1 VKSVTTLVMA
11 GGKGERLYP
20 LTRDRAKPAVPF
32 GGIYRII
39 DFTLSNCINSGMRH
53 IYVLSQYKS
62 LSLSRHIQQGWNIL
76 SGTLGEYVT
85 VVPAQQR
92 INEDWYKGTADAIF
106 QNIYLLQKKTPD
118 MVLILSGDH
127 IYKMDYR
134 ELINFHMLKGADVT
148 VASVEIDK
156 GLSTQLGVIEVDAD
170 FRIQGFQ
177 EKPEH
182 PRTLPAKPD
191 KILASMGVYVFN
203 TEIMV
208 KRLIEDAKRGSEHDF
223 GKNILPAM
231 VASGDKAFAFNF
243 VDGMGEAKYWRDVGT
258 VEAYFEASM
267 DLVSVC
273 PLLNLYDT
281 AWPIH
286 TYHAP
291 SPPAKTVLFED
302 DAAGGRRGAAYDSI
316 IAGGSII
323 SGGEVRKS
331 IISANVRVDS
341 YSRVEDSILLDGVR
355 VRDGAKIR
363 NAIVDKYSEIP
374 EGMAIGYDLK
384 EDMKNF
390 TVTESGIVVVSK
402 GFRLR

>member
-1 VKSVTTLVMA
+1 MKTVTSLIMA
-11 GGKGERLYP
+11 GGRGERLYP

-62 LSLSRHIQQGWNIL
+62 LSLSRHIQLGWNIL

-118 MVLILSGDH
+118 MALILSGDH

-134 ELINFHMLKGADVT
+134 ELIHFHMMKGADVT
-148 VASVEIDK
+148 VAAVEMDK
-156 GLSTQLGVIEVDAD
+156 NRSNQLGVIEVDAD
-170 FRIQGFQ
+170 FRIKGFQ
-177 EKPEH
+177 EKPDH
-182 PRTLPAKPD
+182 PQTVPSKPD

-208 KRLIEDAKRGSEHDF
+208 KRLIEDAKRGTEHDF
-223 GKNILPAM
+223 GKNVIPAM
-231 VASGDKAFAFNF
+231 VESGDRAFAFSF
-243 VDGMGEAKYWRDVGT
+243 VDERGETSYWRDVGT
-258 VEAYFEASM
+258 VDAYFEASM

-281 AWPIH
+281 KWPIH

-291 SPPAKTVLFED
+291 SPPAKTILDE
-302 DAAGGRRGAAYDSI
+302 ASEGGRRGAAYESL
-316 IAGGSII
+316 IAGGAII
-323 SGGEVRKS
+323 SGGEVRRS

-341 YSRVEDSILLDGVR
+341 HARVEDSILLDGVR
-355 VRDGAKIR
+355 VKEGAKIR
-363 NAIVDKYSEIP
+363 KAIVDKYSEIP
-374 EGMAIGYDLK
+374 EGMTIGYDLK

>member
-1 VKSVTTLVMA
+1 MKTVTSLIMA
-11 GGKGERLYP
+11 GGRGERLYP

-62 LSLSRHIQQGWNIL
+62 LSLSRHIQLGWNIL

-118 MVLILSGDH
+118 MALILSGDH

-134 ELINFHMLKGADVT
+134 ELIHFHMMKGADVT
-148 VASVEIDK
+148 VAAVEMDK
-156 GLSTQLGVIEVDAD
+156 NLSNQLGVIEVDAD
-170 FRIQGFQ
+170 FRIKGFQ
-177 EKPEH
+177 EKPDH
-182 PRTLPAKPD
+182 PQTVPSKPD

-208 KRLIEDAKRGSEHDF
+208 KRLIEDAKRGTEHDF
-223 GKNILPAM
+223 GKNVIPAM
-231 VASGDKAFAFNF
+231 VESGDRAFAFNF
-243 VDGMGEAKYWRDVGT
+243 VDERGETSYWRDVGT

-273 PLLNLYDT
+273 PLLNLYD
-281 AWPIH
+281 ASWPIH

-291 SPPAKTVLFED
+291 SPPAKTILDE
-302 DAAGGRRGAAYDSI
+302 ASEGGRRGAAYESL
-316 IAGGSII
+316 IAGGAII
-323 SGGEVRKS
+323 SGGEVRRS

-341 YSRVEDSILLDGVR
+341 HARVEDSILLDGVR
-355 VRDGAKIR
+355 VKEGAKIR
-363 NAIVDKYSEIP
+363 KAIVDKYSEIP
-374 EGMAIGYDLK
+374 EGMTIGYDLK

>member
-1 VKSVTTLVMA
+1 MKRVTALVMA

-39 DFTLSNCINSGMRH
+39 DFTLSNCINSGLRH
-53 IYVLSQYKS
+53 IYILSQYKS
-62 LSLSRHIQQGWNIL
+62 LSLSRHIQLGWNIV

-106 QNIYLLQKKTPD
+106 QNIYLLQKATPKL
-118 MVLILSGDH
+118 VLILSGDH

-134 ELINFHMLKGADVT
+134 EMINFHLQKGADVT
-148 VASVEIDK
+148 VASVEMDK
-156 GLSTQLGVIEVDAD
+156 GLSRQFGVIAVDDD
-170 FRIQGFQ
+170 FRIQGFE
-177 EKPEH
+177 EKPEN
-182 PRTLPAKPD
+182 PRTVPSKPD
-191 KILASMGVYVFN
+191 KILASMGVYIFN

-208 KRLIEDAKRGSEHDF
+208 KRLIEDAKKTTEHDF
-223 GKNILPAM
+223 GKNIIPAM
-231 VASGDKAFAFNF
+231 VASGNQVFAYNF
-243 VDGMGEAKYWRDVGT
+243 VDEKGEAKYWRDVGT
-258 VEAYFEASM
+258 IEAYFDASM

-273 PLLNLYDT
+273 PLLNLYD
-281 AWPIH
+281 AQWPIH

-291 SPPAKTVLFED
+291 SPPAKTILYED
-302 DAAGGRRGAAYDSI
+302 TAAGGRRGAAYESI
-316 IAGGSII
+316 IAGGAII

-341 YSRVEDSILLDGVR
+341 YARIEDSILLDGVR

-363 NAIVDKYSEIP
+363 KTIVDKYSEIP
-374 EGMAIGYDLK
+374 EGMTIGYDLK

>member
-1 VKSVTTLVMA
+1 MKTVTSLIMA
-11 GGKGERLYP
+11 GGRGERLYP

-62 LSLSRHIQQGWNIL
+62 LSLSRHIQLGWNIL

-118 MVLILSGDH
+118 MALILSGDH

-134 ELINFHMLKGADVT
+134 ELIHFHMMKGADVT
-148 VASVEIDK
+148 VAAVEMDK
-156 GLSTQLGVIEVDAD
+156 NLSNQLGVIEVDAD
-170 FRIQGFQ
+170 FRIKGFQ
-177 EKPEH
+177 EKPDH
-182 PRTLPAKPD
+182 PQTVPSKPD

-208 KRLIEDAKRGSEHDF
+208 KRLIEDAKRGTEHDF
-223 GKNILPAM
+223 GKNVIPAM
-231 VASGDKAFAFNF
+231 VESGDRAFAFSF
-243 VDGMGEAKYWRDVGT
+243 VDERGETSYWRDVGT

-273 PLLNLYDT
+273 PLLNLYD
-281 AWPIH
+281 ASWPIH

-291 SPPAKTVLFED
+291 SPPAKTILDE
-302 DAAGGRRGAAYDSI
+302 ASEGGRRGAAYESL
-316 IAGGSII
+316 IAGGAII
-323 SGGEVRKS
+323 SGGEVRRS

-341 YSRVEDSILLDGVR
+341 HARVEDSILLDGVR
-355 VRDGAKIR
+355 VKEGAKIR
-363 NAIVDKYSEIP
+363 KAIVDKYSEIP
-374 EGMAIGYDLK
+374 EGMTIGYDLK

>member
-1 VKSVTTLVMA
+1 MKTVTSLIMA
-11 GGKGERLYP
+11 GGRGERLYP

-62 LSLSRHIQQGWNIL
+62 LSLSRHIQLGWNIL

-118 MVLILSGDH
+118 MALILSGDH

-134 ELINFHMLKGADVT
+134 ELIHFHMMKGADVT
-148 VASVEIDK
+148 VAAVEMDK
-156 GLSTQLGVIEVDAD
+156 NLSNQLGVIEVDAD
-170 FRIQGFQ
+170 FRIKGFQ
-177 EKPEH
+177 EKPDH
-182 PRTLPAKPD
+182 PQTVPSKPN

-208 KRLIEDAKRGSEHDF
+208 KRLIEDAKRGTEHDF
-223 GKNILPAM
+223 GKNVIPAM
-231 VASGDKAFAFNF
+231 VESGDRAFAFSF
-243 VDGMGEAKYWRDVGT
+243 VDERGETSYWRDVGT

-273 PLLNLYDT
+273 PLLNLYD
-281 AWPIH
+281 ASWPIH

-291 SPPAKTVLFED
+291 SPPAKTILDE
-302 DAAGGRRGAAYDSI
+302 ASEGGRRGAAYESL
-316 IAGGSII
+316 IAGGAII
-323 SGGEVRKS
+323 SGGEVRRS

-341 YSRVEDSILLDGVR
+341 HARVEDSILLDGVR
-355 VRDGAKIR
+355 VKEGAKIR
-363 NAIVDKYSEIP
+363 KAIVDKYSEIP
-374 EGMAIGYDLK
+374 EGMTIGYDLK

>member
-1 VKSVTTLVMA
+1 MKTVTSLIMA
-11 GGKGERLYP
+11 GGRGERLYP

-62 LSLSRHIQQGWNIL
+62 LSLSRHIQLGWNIL

-118 MVLILSGDH
+118 MALILSGDH

-134 ELINFHMLKGADVT
+134 ELIHFHMMKGADVT
-148 VASVEIDK
+148 VAAVEMDRNR
-156 GLSTQLGVIEVDAD
+156 SNQLGVIEVDAD
-170 FRIQGFQ
+170 FRIKGFQ
-177 EKPEH
+177 EKPDH
-182 PRTLPAKPD
+182 PQTVPSKPD

-208 KRLIEDAKRGSEHDF
+208 KRLIEDAKRGTEHDF
-223 GKNILPAM
+223 GKNVIPAM
-231 VASGDKAFAFNF
+231 VESGDRAFAFSF
-243 VDGMGEAKYWRDVGT
+243 VDERGETSYWRDVGT
-258 VEAYFEASM
+258 VEAYFESSM

-281 AWPIH
+281 KWPIH

-291 SPPAKTVLFED
+291 SPPAKTILDEE
-302 DAAGGRRGAAYDSI
+302 AEAGGRRGAAYESI
-316 IAGGSII
+316 LAGGAII
-323 SGGEVRKS
+323 SGGEVRRS

-341 YSRVEDSILLDGVR
+341 HARVEDSILLDGVR
-355 VRDGAKIR
+355 VKEGAKIR
-363 NAIVDKYSEIP
+363 KAIVDKYSEIP
-374 EGMAIGYDLK
+374 EGMTIGYDLK